1 MEKATIR
8 LPADLKKELQK
19 EAERKGYTLH
29 DLMMFILW
37 KWILYTAQG

>member
-1 MEKATIR
+1 MEKTTIR

-37 KWILYTAQG
+37 EEIPYTDQG